1 MIYYS
6 YKSIATAIFCIAGT
20 IAGSQVLAGDIVLSL
35 EEPTVNSTYSGVANI
50 RGWVVGSAGI
60 ERVELYVDGALATN
74 VPSGGLRPDIG
85 AAYPS
90 YPDSSKSGF
99 SMAFNYSNLA
109 AGQHTVSVRAVDKSG
124 AVEDASATFS
134 VARFDNP
141 FIDDAAKV
149 SLDGATV
156 SLDGQAIVINNLSAD
171 GKTYDVRLD
180 WRTAAQGYAI
190 TQIVPTGSPPP
201 TGDFSGTYEYNLS
214 LVSNTCPTQ
223 LEPNIVNTLTFNQ
236 SGTQLTGTDGYTK
249 APLTGTIDA
258 QSNFSF
264 TTKTQIDLPPCKLEQ
279 NSNGTGNLIGQTIA
293 INTSIETVGSCPQS
307 IKCAVGYQGTIKKK

>member
-6 YKSIATAIFCIAGT
+6 YKSIASAIFCIAGT

-156 SLDGQAIVINNLSAD
+156 SLDGQAIVINNLTRMARPTMFGWTGGPRRKVTRSP
-171 GKTYDVRLD
+171 RS
-180 WRTAAQGYAI
+180 RRPAARPRPAI
-190 TQIVPTGSPPP
+190 FRG
-201 TGDFSGTYEYNLS
+201 
-214 LVSNTCPTQ
+214 
-223 LEPNIVNTLTFNQ
+223 LT
-236 SGTQLTGTDGYTK
+236 S
-249 APLTGTIDA
+249 
-258 QSNFSF
+258 
-264 TTKTQIDLPPCKLEQ
+264 TTFPW
-279 NSNGTGNLIGQTIA
+279 
-293 INTSIETVGSCPQS
+293 
-307 IKCAVGYQGTIKKK
+307 

>member
-1 MIYYS
+1 MPQIS
-6 YKSIATAIFCIAGT
+6 HKTIASTLLFVAGT
-20 IAGSQVLAGDIVLSL
+20 MMGAPTWAGEIELLL
-35 EEPTVNSTYSGVANI
+35 EEPIANSTYSGVANI

-60 ERVELYVDGALATN
+60 DRVELYVDGELKTN
-74 VPSGGLRPDIG
+74 IPSGGLRSDVG
-85 AAYPS
+85 NAYPS
-90 YPDSSKSGF
+90 YPNSANAGF

-124 AVEDASATFS
+124 ATEDRSVTFS

-141 FIDDAAKV
+141 FIDDPAKI

-156 SLDGQAIVINNLSAD
+156 SRDGQAIVIDNLTAD

-180 WRTAAQGYAI
+180 WRTAIQGYAI
-190 TQIVPTGSPPP
+190 SQITPTGSPPP
-201 TGDFSGTYEYNLS
+201 AGDFSGTYEYSLT

-223 LEPNIVNTLTFNQ
+223 LEPNIVNTLTLKQ

-258 QSNFSF
+258 QGNFTF
-264 TTKTQIDLPPCKLEQ
+264 ATTTQIDMPPCKIEQ
-279 NSNGTGNLIGQTIA
+279 KSDGSGNLIGETIA
-293 INTSIETVGSCPQS
+293 IDTSIKTLGSCPQT
-307 IKCAVGYQGTIKKK
+307 IECAVGYQGTVKKK

>member
-1 MIYYS
+1 MPQIS
-6 YKSIATAIFCIAGT
+6 HKTIASTLLFVAGT
-20 IAGSQVLAGDIVLSL
+20 MMGAPAWAGEIELLL
-35 EEPTVNSTYSGVANI
+35 EEPIANSTYSGVANI

-60 ERVELYVDGALATN
+60 DRVELYVDGELKTN
-74 VPSGGLRPDIG
+74 IPSGGLRSDVG
-85 AAYPS
+85 NAYPS
-90 YPDSSKSGF
+90 YPNSANAGF

-124 AVEDASATFS
+124 ATEDRSVAFS

-141 FIDDAAKV
+141 FIDDPAKI

-156 SLDGQAIVINNLSAD
+156 SRDGQAIVIDNLTAD

-180 WRTAAQGYAI
+180 WRTAIQGYAI
-190 TQIVPTGSPPP
+190 TQITPTGSPPP
-201 TGDFSGTYEYNLS
+201 AGDFSGTYEYSLT

-223 LEPNIVNTLTFNQ
+223 LEPNVVNTLTLKQ

-258 QSNFSF
+258 QGNFTF
-264 TTKTQIDLPPCKLEQ
+264 VTTTQIDMPPCKIEQ
-279 NSNGTGNLIGQTIA
+279 KSDGSGNLIGETIA
-293 INTSIETVGSCPQS
+293 IDTSIKTLGSCPQT
-307 IKCAVGYQGTIKKK
+307 IECAVGYQGTVKKK